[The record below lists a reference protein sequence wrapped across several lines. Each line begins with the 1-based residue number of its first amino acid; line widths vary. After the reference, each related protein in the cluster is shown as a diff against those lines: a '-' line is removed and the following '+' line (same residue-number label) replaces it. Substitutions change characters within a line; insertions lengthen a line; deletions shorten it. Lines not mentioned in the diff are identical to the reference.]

1 MMMSI
6 MASMTQMMML
16 TKALMMMST
25 DDDVHIKTGCCGRSC
40 PLIGRLT
47 GPRHD
52 MELTRSLSSMRKI
65 MTRRRIGYGWA
76 IIINVVFRCN
86 FVKNIELHVFSSKH
100 CLKIE
105 MELTRSLSSM
115 RKIMTRKKRR
125 RIGEIMKTMILIL
138 SIGCFFDTYTR
149 RLPWPFN
156 LLLDVFPVL
165 CHIV

>member
-1 MMMSI
+1 MPI
-6 MASMTQMMML
+6 DWATDW
-16 TKALMMMST
+16 TKA
-25 DDDVHIKTGCCGRSC
+25 
-40 PLIGRLT
+40 
-47 GPRHD
+47 RH
-52 MELTRSLSSMRKI
+52 
-65 MTRRRIGYGWA
+65 G
-76 IIINVVFRCN
+76 INEVVIVNEEDYDQEEECYVRVGDYYQC
-86 FVKNIELHVFSSKH
+86 FVLLKLKNIELHVFSSKH

-115 RKIMTRKKRR
+115 RKIMTGKKRR

-149 RLPWPFN
+149 RLPWSFN